1 MPEAADNILVPIRQ
15 QVAPLR
21 LRIIQSV
28 RRAIER
34 GVLSPGQR
42 LVEKDLCLQLE
53 VSRTSLREALRE
65 LEADGVLT
73 HVSNR
78 GLTVARIGYRDA
90 ENIYRIRAEIEAI
103 TVEQFIEK
111 ATDEDVLVMS
121 EWGTA
126 LVEAYRLGA
135 RFEILESKRRF
146 YDYICI
152 VADNNVASEILNKL
166 TLRTSQ
172 LRAPSVSRP
181 ERQAQSI
188 LEIEELTEAI
198 RTRDVRRAIKAA
210 RNHVRNAARSAL
222 SLIES

>member
-15 QVAPLR
+15 QVTPLR

-146 YDYICI
+146 YDHICV

-166 TLRTSQ
+166 SLRTSQ

-181 ERQAQSI
+181 ERQVQSI
-188 LEIEELTEAI
+188 VEIEELTEAI
-198 RTRDVRRAIKAA
+198 RNRDTKRAVKAA
-210 RNHVRNAARSAL
+210 RNHVHNAARSAL